1 MRRCCLGAGVALEPV
16 CNFGVRL
23 VNIHTRLVG
32 AIDVVVLS
40 LTAAMSVAMVLVLL
54 SPPVERDG
62 PAEHYSVTIEQLPS

>member
-1 MRRCCLGAGVALEPV
+1 
-16 CNFGVRL
+16 

-40 LTAAMSVAMVLVLL
+40 LTAAMNVAMVLVLL